1 MTGMEKAPCVRTASY
16 APLLCHAEHVHWH
29 PNLIWFDKSRV
40 YGSASYAVQQLF
52 SLYQGNCVLRA
63 QDDEPAAEPI
73 RPA

>member
-1 MTGMEKAPCVRTASY
+1 M
-16 APLLCHAEHVHWH
+16 LLCHAEHVHWR
-29 PNLIWFDKSRV
+29 PNLIWFNKSRV